1 MTTKIIN
8 EYYYLDP
15 VWLNKEW
22 FPKNSIGYNM
32 GHRNLDEISYFLM
45 LVKRNIVNTNTGR
58 KLCIR
63 SQIKYLG
70 NHIVFVLLNETQF
83 KDSSELHTLLD
94 KEDMLK
100 LLNNKKLKT
109 GILEVL
115 EKYPNEYYHE
125 LLVMNELVN

>member
-15 VWLNKEW
+15 LWFNKEW
-22 FPKNSIGYNM
+22 FPMNSIGYNM
-32 GHRNLDEISYFLM
+32 GHKSLDEISYFVM
-45 LVKRNIVNTNTGR
+45 LVRRNIVNTNTGR

-70 NHIVFVLLNETQF
+70 SHIVFALLDEMRF
-83 KDSSELHTLLD
+83 KASKELHTLLS
-94 KEDMLK
+94 KEDML
-100 LLNNKKLKT
+100 LLLKNKTLNKEILK
-109 GILEVL
+109 IVQQ
-115 EKYPNEYYHE
+115 YPNEYYQE

>member
-15 VWLNKEW
+15 VWFNHEF
-22 FPKNSIGYNM
+22 FPKDSLGYNI
-32 GHRNLDEISYFLM
+32 GHKDLEEISYFLM
-45 LVKRNIVNTNTGR
+45 LIKRNIVNTDTGR

-70 NHIVFVLLNETQF
+70 QHLVFVLLNEVQF
-83 KDSSELHTLLD
+83 KSFSELHTLLD

>member
-15 VWLNKEW
+15 VWFNKEW

-32 GHRNLDEISYFLM
+32 RHRDLDEISYFVM

-63 SQIKYLG
+63 SQIRYLG

-83 KDSSELHTLLD
+83 KDSSELHTLLS
-94 KEDMLK
+94 KEDMLL
-100 LLNNKKLKT
+100 LLNNKTLNK
-109 GILEVL
+109 EVL
-115 EKYPNEYYHE
+115 KIVKDYPNEYYDD

>member
-15 VWLNKEW
+15 VWFNKEF
-22 FPKNSIGYNM
+22 FPENSLGYNLESKDL
-32 GHRNLDEISYFLM
+32 NEISYFLM
-45 LVKRNIVNTNTGR
+45 LVKRNIVNTDTGR

-70 NHIVFVLLNETQF
+70 QHLVFVLLSEVQF
-83 KDSSELHTLLD
+83 KASSELHTLLS

-100 LLNNKKLKT
+100 LLNNKKLKK
-109 GILEVL
+109 GIIEII